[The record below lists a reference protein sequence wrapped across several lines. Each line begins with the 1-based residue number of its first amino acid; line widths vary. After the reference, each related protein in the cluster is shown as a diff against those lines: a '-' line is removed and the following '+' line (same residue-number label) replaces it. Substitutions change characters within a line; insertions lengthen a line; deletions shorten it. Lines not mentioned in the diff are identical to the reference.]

1 MPPSIMKEYDMFKTI
16 ALASALALSAS
27 VSAIAADAVDQ
38 IPAAPVA
45 VDAPAFSWNGVYGG
59 IQGGAGWLDGEFSA
73 TGLGSAKQDF
83 DGGVVG
89 GFVGYNWQLSN
100 GFVVGLE
107 GDVDYN
113 FNEESAA
120 GIDVGTDW
128 SGSVRGRVGYAFDR
142 ALVYG
147 AAGWTFTN
155 GYVDGAGVDENETF
169 HGWTVGAGVDFAVMD
184 NVFLR
189 GEYRYNDFGDKD
201 ILPGLNVDLDQHV
214 VKVGVGVK
222 F

>member
-1 MPPSIMKEYDMFKTI
+1 MYKTI
-16 ALASALALSAS
+16 ALASALALSTFAS
-27 VSAIAADAVDQ
+27 AMAADAVDQ

-45 VDAPAFSWNGVYGG
+45 VETPAFSWTGVYGG
-59 IQGGAGWLDGEFSA
+59 IQGGAGWLDGKFSD
-73 TGLGSAKQDF
+73 GVDSAKQDF
-83 DGGVVG
+83 DGGIIG

-100 GFVVGLE
+100 GFVAGIE

-113 FNEESAA
+113 FNEESDS

-128 SGSVRGRVGYAFDR
+128 AGSVRGRVGYAFDR

-155 GYVDGAGVDENETF
+155 GYVDGAGIDENETF
-169 HGWTVGAGVDFAVMD
+169 HGWTVGAGVDFAMTD
-184 NVFLR
+184 NMFLR

-201 ILPGLNVDLDQHV
+201 IAPGLNADLDQHV
-214 VKVGVGVK
+214 VKVGLGVK

>member
-1 MPPSIMKEYDMFKTI
+1 MYKTV
-16 ALASALALSAS
+16 ALASALALSTYAS
-27 VSAIAADAVDQ
+27 AMAADAVDQ
-38 IPAAPVA
+38 IPAAPLA
-45 VDAPAFSWNGVYGG
+45 VDAPAFSWEGVYGG

-73 TGLGSAKQDF
+73 TGFGSAKQDF

-113 FNEESAA
+113 FNKE
-120 GIDVGTDW
+120 DVGGGDIGTDW
-128 SGSVRGRVGYAFDR
+128 AGSVRGRVGYAFDR

-147 AAGWTFTN
+147 AAGWTVTN
-155 GYVDGAGVDENETF
+155 GFAKGSGTDENKAF
-169 HGWTVGAGVDFAVMD
+169 NGWTVGAGVDYAVT
-184 NVFLR
+184 NNLFLR

-201 ILPGLNVDLDQHV
+201 IIPGLNADLDQNV
-214 VKVGVGVK
+214 VKVGLGVK

>member
-1 MPPSIMKEYDMFKTI
+1 MSPSIIKEYDMYKTI
-16 ALASALALSAS
+16 ALASALALSACA
-27 VSAIAADAVDQ
+27 SAIAADAVDQ

-59 IQGGAGWLDGEFSA
+59 IQGGAGWLDGEFSDG
-73 TGLGSAKQDF
+73 TDSASQDF

-113 FNEESAA
+113 FNEESEA

-142 ALVYG
+142 VMVYG

-155 GYVDGAGVDENETF
+155 GYVDGAGIDENETF
-169 HGWTVGAGVDFAVMD
+169 HGWTVGAGVDFALTD
-184 NVFLR
+184 NIFLR